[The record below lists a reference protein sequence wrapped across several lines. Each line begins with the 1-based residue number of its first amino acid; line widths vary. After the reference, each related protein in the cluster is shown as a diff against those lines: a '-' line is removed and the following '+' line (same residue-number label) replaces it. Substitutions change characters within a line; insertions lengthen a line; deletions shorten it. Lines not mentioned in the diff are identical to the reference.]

1 MDTSKPFQ
9 TPSRWRTLAP
19 YLAFL
24 FGALILLFIIV
35 GNKLQDSP
43 GKSQTTTDPQHPAD
57 ATAPTMLSN
66 AQNPVATTDGT
77 PTSAVSA
84 VPDPFKA
91 FLEAHKDIRPTP
103 INAQPVP
110 KSPEAIRDI
119 FKAAVEK
126 DISSANP
133 FSAAHNSNNTDE
145 NTQHR

>member
-1 MDTSKPFQ
+1 MDTSKPLQ
-9 TPSRWRTLAP
+9 TPSRWRALAP

-24 FGALILLFIIV
+24 GGVLILLLTIV

-43 GKSQTTTDPQHPAD
+43 GKLQTTVGPQHPAD

-66 AQNPVATTDGT
+66 AQNVATTNGT

-84 VPDPFKA
+84 PTDPFKA
-91 FLEAHKDIRPTP
+91 FLEAHKDIQPTP
-103 INAQPVP
+103 VNARPVP
-110 KSPEAIRDI
+110 QTPEAIRDA

-133 FSAAHNSNNTDE
+133 FSAAHNSSSAGE